1 MIADRGRRV
10 LRIEANAILDLLARL
25 EQSAASAQFERAV
38 EILRDCR
45 GRVALTGMG
54 KSGSIALKIA
64 STLASTGTP
73 AFFLHPAEG
82 GHGDLGV
89 LV

>member
-25 EQSAASAQFERAV
+25 EQPAASAQFERAV

-54 KSGSIALKIA
+54 KS
-64 STLASTGTP
+64 
-73 AFFLHPAEG
+73 
-82 GHGDLGV
+82 
-89 LV
+89 